1 MNDIVAAL
9 PSWLP
14 LAVAAM
20 IVLILLLV
28 LLLARRSGS
37 VRGRLRKALERVSY
51 DTMTGIV
58 VPKAD
63 EGEIQIDLVLLTE
76 RGILVLDYKDV
87 AGAVFGSDLM
97 QDWTVINGERRFTFA
112 NPQHALLD
120 RVAAVRQV
128 VRDVPVDGRVLFSDS
143 ADFAKGTP
151 RHVASLKALLENYP
165 KVNRKRPPEAVL
177 AFRAAWERLR
187 SEALDTQAGRLFKA

>member
-37 VRGRLRKALERVSY
+37 VQGRLRKALERVSY
-51 DTMTGIV
+51 DTMSGIV

-76 RGILVLDYKDV
+76 HGILVLDYKDV
-87 AGAVFGSDLM
+87 AGVVFGSDRM
-97 QDWTVINGERRFTFA
+97 QDWTVINGDRRFTFA

-128 VRDVPVDGRVLFSDS
+128 VRDVPVDGQVLFGDS
-143 ADFAKGTP
+143 ADFTKGTP
-151 RHVASLKALLENYP
+151 QHVASLKALLEHYP

-187 SEALDTQAGRLFKA
+187 AEALDTQAGRLFKA